1 MNFNKDITFKEEM
14 EKIINEL
21 IEAGFI
27 QQNKEEKDA
36 RESGDRN

>member
-1 MNFNKDITFKEEM
+1 MNFNKDMTFKEEM

-27 QQNKEEKDA
+27 QQNKEEKDTHD
-36 RESGDRN
+36 SGNKN